1 LVHAIAIANSV
12 RDVAARRSERRE
24 NPATTTMSEPSRK
37 RAAYIPATDS
47 AHAPAMTSVSHAAA
61 RSIIIGIMLAMFLS
75 ALEQT
80 IVAPALP
87 TIGRSLADIENLS
100 WVVTAYL
107 LSATVATPLF
117 GKLSDIYGRRLMM
130 LISLGVFIAGS
141 VACALA
147 PTMGML
153 ILARALQGFGG
164 GGILPLGHT
173 VIADLLSPRERPLI
187 QSYSSAM
194 FLAASILGPV
204 LGGVLTD
211 YVHWS
216 LIFWINVPLG
226 IVAVLMTDRALRRLP
241 RNERPHRLDFIGAG
255 LMVVA
260 AIALLLALGWG
271 GTRYRWTSPEIAGLF
286 GVSAVLWALFAWR
299 LVKAPEPFIPLTMMR
314 EPVVFGIV
322 IAGFFSIGTIV
333 GLSIFVPLYMELLLG
348 HSPSASGAALIAFMC
363 GATVGSLFAG
373 RLMSRIE
380 HYKRIPVAALPV
392 GIASAAVFAVWPG
405 ELSLLEVTA
414 LLALAGAGVGPMYP
428 ATTVIIQNAV
438 PPHQF
443 GVATGTLAFFRQLG
457 GAIIVAV
464 FGAIVLGGIGA
475 DPGGFS
481 VGKLVGAG
489 GAGEH
494 LTMAFRWVFIAA
506 AAFLGLA
513 FIAVL
518 AIEERPLHGPRSH
531 AASAATA
538 E

>member
-1 LVHAIAIANSV
+1 MNEIRRKAEDLTPAPLDQSAI
-12 RDVAARRSERRE
+12 
-24 NPATTTMSEPSRK
+24 
-37 RAAYIPATDS
+37 
-47 AHAPAMTSVSHAAA
+47 
-61 RSIIIGIMLAMFLS
+61 RSIIVGIMLAMFLS

-117 GKLSDIYGRRLMM
+117 GKLSDIYGRRAMM
-130 LISLGVFIAGS
+130 LISLGVFLVGS

-147 PTMGML
+147 PTMGTL

-226 IVAVLMTDRALRRLP
+226 VVAVLMTDRALRRLP
-241 RNERPHRLDFIGAG
+241 RNERPHKLDFIGAA
-255 LMVVA
+255 LMVLA
-260 AIALLLALGWG
+260 AIALLLALSWG
-271 GTRYRWTSPEIAGLF
+271 GTRYRWTSPEIFALLGA
-286 GVSAVLWALFAWR
+286 SAALWALFALR
-299 LVKAPEPFIPLTMMR
+299 LVKAPEPFIPLTMMK

-322 IAGFFSIGTIV
+322 TAGFFSIGTIV
-333 GLSIFVPLYMELLLG
+333 GLSIFIPLYMELALG
-348 HSPSASGAALIAFMC
+348 RTASASGMALIAFMC
-363 GATVGSLFAG
+363 GATLGSLFAG

-380 HYKRIPVAALPV
+380 HYKRVPVVALPL
-392 GIASAAVFAVWPG
+392 GIASLAVFAIWPG
-405 ELSLLEVTA
+405 ELSLLEIVA
-414 LLALAGAGVGPMYP
+414 LLAILGAGVGPMYP
-428 ATTVIIQNAV
+428 TTTVVIQNAV

-464 FGAIVLGGIGA
+464 FGAIVLGGGEA
-475 DPGGFS
+475 GTGGQFAA
-481 VGKLVGAG
+481 L
-489 GAGEH
+489 
-494 LTMAFRWVFIAA
+494 FRWVFIAA
-506 AAFLGLA
+506 AAFLTIA
-513 FIAVL
+513 FVALL
-518 AIEERPLHGPRSH
+518 AIEERPLRGPTAKPAPARESSDRV
-531 AASAATA
+531 AA

>member
-1 LVHAIAIANSV
+1 MSQTDRKRTA
-12 RDVAARRSERRE
+12 DVAAPDAAHTRH
-24 NPATTTMSEPSRK
+24 ATTS
-37 RAAYIPATDS
+37 IG
-47 AHAPAMTSVSHAAA
+47 HAAA

-100 WVVTAYL
+100 WVVTSYL

-147 PTMGML
+147 PTMGAL

-194 FLAASILGPV
+194 FLAASILGAV
-204 LGGVLTD
+204 LGGALTG

-216 LIFWINVPLG
+216 VIFWINVSLG
-226 IVAVLMTDRALRRLP
+226 IAAAVMTDRSLRRLP
-241 RNERPHRLDFIGAG
+241 RNERPHRLDIIGAA
-255 LMVVA
+255 LMVAA

-271 GTRYRWTSPEIAGLF
+271 GVRYRWSSPEIVLLLGASALLWGLF
-286 GVSAVLWALFAWR
+286 ALR

-322 IAGFFSIGTIV
+322 IAGFFSIGTVV

-348 HSPSASGAALIAFMC
+348 HSASASGAALIAFMC

-380 HYKRIPVAALPV
+380 HYKRVPVAALPI
-392 GIASAAVFAVWPG
+392 GIAAVAVFAVWPG
-405 ELSLLEVTA
+405 ELSLLEVVA
-414 LLALAGAGVGPMYP
+414 LLALGGAGVGPMYP
-428 ATTVIIQNAV
+428 TPPVVIQNAV

-464 FGAIVLGGIGA
+464 FGAIVLSGIGA
-475 DPGGFS
+475 DPGGLS
-481 VGKLVGAG
+481 VAKLAHAGSG

-494 LTMAFRWVFIAA
+494 LATAFRWVFIAA
-506 AAFLGLA
+506 AAFLSLA
-513 FIAVL
+513 FFAVL

-531 AASAATA
+531 AASA
-538 E
+538 